1 MKGNTLFD
9 RLNPKSFNGLL
20 TERLQSHYRL
30 PPAAA
35 QTISQETL
43 VLSNLFGHSTRNDGQ
58 VIYYAI
64 KLGEPASKR
73 IRDCQLLGVRLTLID
88 THGDL
93 KVLRDKG
100 LYSLVKHIMAR
111 ISKEAYEQG
120 AVLSTEDISF
130 LLKISP
136 STVKRYKKELKLS
149 GMDLIL
155 RGDSADM
162 GPASCHRE
170 PVVKLFLQGYLE
182 TEIAQVLNHQLEHVE
197 NYLYDFLRV
206 SLLLRDDYP
215 PGIIS
220 RLTKLSK
227 GKVEAISGLYKR
239 FCDDLYFKAPP
250 GGSPGYLCTQPSP
263 KKNEGGEDMSDRFSR
278 VHYKALYGPIAQKTL
293 HNILKR

>member
-1 MKGNTLFD
+1 MKNNTLFD

-35 QTISQETL
+35 QTISQDTL
-43 VLSNLFGHSTRNDGQ
+43 VLSNLFSHSTRKDGQ
-58 VIYYAI
+58 VIYYAV

-73 IRDCQLLGVRLTLID
+73 IKDCKLLGVRLTLVD
-88 THGDL
+88 TPDDL
-93 KVLRDKG
+93 KVLKDKG
-100 LYSLVKHIMAR
+100 LLGLLKHVMTR
-111 ISKEAYEQG
+111 ISKETYEQG
-120 AVLSTEDISF
+120 AVLSTDDIGF

-136 STVKRYKKELKLS
+136 STVKRYKKELKAS
-149 GMDLIL
+149 GINLIL

-170 PVVKLFLQGYLE
+170 PVVKLFLQGYSE

-206 SLLLRDDYP
+206 SLLSKDNYP

-227 GKVEAISGLYKR
+227 GKVEAILSLYKR
-239 FCDDLYFKAPP
+239 LCNDPYFN
-250 GGSPGYLCTQPSP
+250 SPLEAVLNIYELNRQL
-263 KKNEGGEDMSDRFSR
+263 KKTKG
-278 VHYKALYGPIAQKTL
+278 VTI
-293 HNILKR
+293 

>member
-9 RLNPKSFNGLL
+9 RLDPKSFNGLL

-35 QTISQETL
+35 QTISQDTL
-43 VLSNLFGHSTRNDGQ
+43 VLSNLFGHSTRKDGQ
-58 VIYYAI
+58 VIYYAV

-73 IRDCQLLGVRLTLID
+73 IRDCKLLGVRLTLID
-88 THGDL
+88 TPEDIS
-93 KVLRDKG
+93 VLRDKG
-100 LYSLVKHIMAR
+100 LSSLVKHVLVR

-120 AVLSTEDISF
+120 AVLSIEDLSF

-136 STVKRYKKELKLS
+136 STVKRYRKELISS
-149 GMDLIL
+149 GINLIL
-155 RGDSADM
+155 RGDAADM

-170 PVVKLFLQGYLE
+170 PVVKLFLQGYSE
-182 TEIAQVLNHQLEHVE
+182 TEIAQILHHQLEHVE

-206 SLLLRDDYP
+206 SLLLRDDYS

-227 GKVEAISGLYKR
+227 AKIEAIGGLYKR
-239 FCDDLYFKAPP
+239 LCDDPYFKPP
-250 GGSPGYLCTQPSP
+250 LVVVLDIYELNRHL
-263 KKNEGGEDMSDRFSR
+263 KKG
-278 VHYKALYGPIAQKTL
+278 VTI
-293 HNILKR
+293 